1 MKFRRTIAG
10 ISAVVMALSA
20 MSFSAFS
27 TVSAEPA
34 NDVFDNLDQKQITQ
48 AMEPGWNV
56 GNQLEATTTGTPN
69 ETAWQSTKITKEL
82 IQAVKAQGFKSV
94 RIPISY
100 LDYIGAGPDYTI
112 NADWLA
118 RIKEVVNYCVDEGLY
133 AIINM
138 HGDGYTTVYGGW
150 MISKPRY
157 TDKEINDS
165 KTRVYYTDEE
175 QVEINKKYGLVWE
188 QIANT
193 FKDYDEHLIYESMN
207 EVFDGTYNTPDAT
220 IYNRINNYNQIFV
233 DSVRKTGGNN
243 AKRWL
248 LIPGWNTDINYTV
261 GDYGFVMPSDT
272 NRDESIPAGEQRI
285 MISVHYYAPWGF
297 CGTETAK
304 PGTTEPVDPN
314 WGTDQEIKALKDQFA
329 RCYEKFV
336 MEGYPVVIGE
346 WGSIDKTQDNYKD
359 NNPNGQLIYKG
370 VPENKDS
377 RIKFAN
383 EVCKAARSMSM
394 IPVYWDNGWNGP
406 NGFALFDRGTL
417 EVTQQEIINSIMDA
431 YKGEAE
437 PAPEIIKPMDKDD
450 ALGVV
455 YSSKTAVLASGI
467 ADASMAGAKQIRYVF
482 DCASGVSFNQ
492 YSGYNFMATVA
503 ETYSEASVTGNSDVQ
518 GATNLTAVLDLVN
531 PIKEGDSYN
540 VSIFTAS
547 WANAKDYV
555 LLIRRIEFLDADGK
569 VIKTIDKSNKP
580 SDNNNNNNNNN
591 NNSNNNSNN
600 NGNQTAKP
608 GTTTPGNKVTT
619 TAPKSNA
626 KADAQ
631 KIVNNAKIKNLKATV
646 KGKKVTVKWKKAS
659 KVTGYIVEVSANKK
673 FKNLIAKKT
682 LKKNSK
688 KVTLKIKKLKKGK
701 TYWVRVRAY
710 KSYKA
715 NGKTNKATGSWK
727 KVKFKVK

>member
-1 MKFRRTIAG
+1 MKFRRIIAG
-10 ISAVVMALSA
+10 ISAVVMAVSA

-56 GNQLEATTTGTPN
+56 GNQLEATNTGTPN

-100 LDYIGAGPDYTI
+100 LDYIGDGPDYTI

-157 TDKEINDS
+157 TDKEIKDD

-207 EVFDGTYNTPDAT
+207 EVFDGTYNKPDAT

-261 GDYGFVMPSDT
+261 GDYGFVIPSDT
-272 NRDESIPAGEQRI
+272 NRDESIPADEKRI
-285 MISVHYYAPWGF
+285 MISVHYYAPWDF
-297 CGTETAK
+297 CGQEDGK
-304 PGTTEPVDPN
+304 VTT
-314 WGTDQEIKALKDQFA
+314 WGTDEQINALKDQFK
-329 RCYEKFV
+329 RCYAKFV
-336 MEGYPVVIGE
+336 MNGYPVVIGE
-346 WGSIDKTQDNYKD
+346 WGSIDKTTYNAD
-359 NNPNGQLIYKG
+359 NNQSRQL
-370 VPENKDS
+370 
-377 RIKFAN
+377 FAN
-383 EVCKAARSMSM
+383 EVCKAARSMGM
-394 IPVYWDNGWNGP
+394 ITEYWDNGWNGVH
-406 NGFALFDRGTL
+406 GFGLFNRATYA
-417 EVTQQEIINSIMDA
+417 VTQQGIINSIMDA

-437 PAPEIIKPMDKDD
+437 PAPEIITSMTKEE

-455 YSSKTAVLASGI
+455 NYNKLTELVSGKADKSMEGAV
-467 ADASMAGAKQIRYVF
+467 QIRYVF
-482 DCASGVSFNQ
+482 DCASDVAFNQ
-492 YSGYNFMATVA
+492 YSGFDLMATVA
-503 ETYSEASVTGNSDVQ
+503 GIDSEVSVTGSSDIE
-518 GATNLTAVLDLVN
+518 GATNLTAVLNLKN
-531 PIKEGDSYN
+531 SIKADDSYS
-540 VSIFTAS
+540 VSAYTAS
-547 WANAKDYV
+547 WSNAKDYV
-555 LLIRRIEFLDADGK
+555 FLIRCIEFLDSQGN

-580 SDNNNNNNNNN
+580 SSGSNNNNNNNNN
-591 NNSNNNSNN
+591 NIG
-600 NGNQTAKP
+600 GNTGGSTVKP
-608 GTTTPGNKVTT
+608 VTPANKGTTV
-619 TAPKSNA
+619 APKSNA

-631 KIVNNAKIKNLKATV
+631 KIVNKAKIKNLKASA

-659 KVTGYIVEVSANKK
+659 KVTGYIVQVSAKK
-673 FKNLIAKKT
+673 NFKNILAKKT
-682 LKKNSK
+682 LKKNAK
-688 KVTLKIKKLKKGK
+688 KVTIKVNKLKKGK
-701 TYWVRVRAY
+701 TYWVRVQAY
-710 KSYKA
+710 KTYKA

-727 KVKFKVK
+727 KVKFKAK

>member
-1 MKFRRTIAG
+1 MKFRRIIAG

-56 GNQLEATTTGTPN
+56 GNQLEATNTGTPN

-100 LDYIGAGPDYTI
+100 LDYIGDGPDYTI

-157 TDKEINDS
+157 TDKEIKDD

-207 EVFDGTYNTPDAT
+207 EVFDGTYNKPDAT

-261 GDYGFVMPSDT
+261 GDYGFVIPSDT
-272 NRDESIPAGEQRI
+272 NRDESIPADEKRI
-285 MISVHYYAPWGF
+285 MISVHYYAPWDF
-297 CGTETAK
+297 CGQED
-304 PGTTEPVDPN
+304 GNVTT
-314 WGTDQEIKALKDQFA
+314 WGTDEQIIALKDQLK
-329 RCYEKFV
+329 RCYAKFV
-336 MEGYPVVIGE
+336 MNGYPVVIGE
-346 WGSIDKTQDNYKD
+346 WGSIDKTTYNAD
-359 NNPNGQLIYKG
+359 NNQ
-370 VPENKDS
+370 S
-377 RIKFAN
+377 RELFAN
-383 EVCKAARSMSM
+383 EVCKAARSMGM
-394 IPVYWDNGWNGP
+394 IPVYWDNGWNGVH
-406 NGFALFDRGTL
+406 GFGLFNRATYA
-417 EVTQQEIINSIMDA
+417 VTQQGIINSIMDA

-437 PAPEIIKPMDKDD
+437 PAPEIITPMTKEE

-455 YSSKTAVLASGI
+455 YSSKTAVLASGK
-467 ADASMAGAKQIRYVF
+467 ADKSMEGAAQIRYVF
-482 DCASGVSFNQ
+482 DCASDVAFNQ
-492 YSGYNFMATVA
+492 YSGFDFMATVA
-503 ETYSEASVTGNSDVQ
+503 GIDSKVSVTGSSDIE
-518 GATNLTAVLDLVN
+518 GATNLTAVLDLKN
-531 PIKEGDSYN
+531 SIKADDSYS
-540 VSIFTAS
+540 VSAYTAS
-547 WANAKDYV
+547 WSNAKDYV
-555 LLIRRIEFLDADGK
+555 FLIRCIEFLDSQGN

-580 SDNNNNNNNNN
+580 SSGSDNKNNNNNTG
-591 NNSNNNSNN
+591 
-600 NGNQTAKP
+600 GNTGGSTVKP
-608 GTTTPGNKVTT
+608 VTPANKGTTV
-619 TAPKSNA
+619 APKSNA

-631 KIVNNAKIKNLKATV
+631 NIVNKAKIKNLKASV

-659 KVTGYIVEVSANKK
+659 KVTGYIVQVSTKK
-673 FKNLIAKKT
+673 NFKKKSIVAKKT
-682 LKKNSK
+682 LKKNAK
-688 KVTLKIKKLKKGK
+688 KVTIKIKKLKKGK
-701 TYWVRVRAY
+701 TYWVRVQAY
-710 KSYKA
+710 KTYKV
-715 NGKTNKATGSWK
+715 NGKTEKATGSWK
-727 KVKFKVK
+727 KVKFKAK

>member
-1 MKFRRTIAG
+1 MKVKRLIAG

-100 LDYIGAGPDYTI
+100 LDYIGDGPDYTI

-118 RIKEVVNYCVDEGLY
+118 RIKEVVDYCVDEGLY

-285 MISVHYYAPWGF
+285 MISVHYYAPWDF
-297 CGTETAK
+297 CGQEDGK
-304 PGTTEPVDPN
+304 VTT
-314 WGTDQEIKALKDQFA
+314 WGTDEQINALKDQLK
-329 RCYEKFV
+329 RCYAKFV
-336 MEGYPVVIGE
+336 MNGYPVVIGE
-346 WGSIDKTQDNYKD
+346 WGSIDKTSYDPD
-359 NNPNGQLIYKG
+359 NNT
-370 VPENKDS
+370 S
-377 RIKFAN
+377 RELFAN
-383 EVCKAARSMSM
+383 EVCKAARSMGL
-394 IPVYWDNGWNGP
+394 IPVYWDNGWNGVH
-406 NGFALFDRGTL
+406 GFGLFNRATF
-417 EVTQQEIINSIMDA
+417 EVTQQGIIDAIMDA

-437 PAPEIIKPMDKDD
+437 PAPEIITPITKED
-450 ALGVV
+450 ALGVLYYNKTLDLV
-455 YSSKTAVLASGI
+455 ESK
-467 ADASMAGAKQIRYVF
+467 ADASLAGAKQIRFVF
-482 DCASGVSFNQ
+482 DCASDVSFNQ

-503 ETYSEASVTGNSDVQ
+503 GTDSSVSVTGNSDVE

-547 WANAKDYV
+547 WRNAKDYI
-555 LLIRRIEFLDADGK
+555 LLIRHIEFLDADGK

-580 SDNNNNNNNNN
+580 SAAIDTNDNNNNKPGNT
-591 NNSNNNSNN
+591 SNGGS
-600 NGNQTAKP
+600 TAKP
-608 GTTTPGNKVTT
+608 GTTTPGNKVKP
-619 TAPKSNA
+619 APKSNA

-631 KIVNNAKIKNLKATV
+631 KIVNNAKIKNLKASA

-659 KVTGYIVEVSANKK
+659 KVTGYIVQVSAKK
-673 FKNLIAKKT
+673 NFKKILAKKT
-682 LKKNSK
+682 LKKNAK
-688 KVTLKIKKLKKGK
+688 KITIKIKKLKEGK

-710 KSYKA
+710 KNYKA